1 MKLIASLLT
10 ALLISVMMC
19 AVAVALEAKI
29 IGGDPVQN
37 NQFNF
42 VVALLNE
49 TKSGGPANQLWCTAT
64 LLDHNSVL
72 TAAHCVIG
80 IPPSELS
87 VTLGRTVLSSDR
99 GYIRPVTAK
108 SIHPQFRK
116 TCHNC
121 NDVAVL
127 TFAPSVQGV
136 PTIKIGGAALE
147 TPGRILFV
155 AGWGSTDPG
164 RREFP
169 DRMRFAEVP
178 VVSDQEAKSVWESRY
193 VGTLMV
199 AAGGERKDTCE
210 GDSGGP
216 LFDMTATGPKQI
228 GVTSFGADPCAEK
241 KMPGVYTEINSPSI
255 KSFILTASAN

>member
-19 AVAVALEAKI
+19 AVAVAQETTI

-37 NQFNF
+37 NQFEF
-42 VVALLNE
+42 VVALLDE
-49 TKSGGPANQLWCTAT
+49 TIPGGPPNQQFCTAT

-72 TAAHCVIG
+72 TAAHCVVR

-87 VTLGRTVLSSDR
+87 VTLGRTVLSSNQ

-108 SIHPQFRK
+108 SIHPQYGT
-116 TCHNC
+116 TCPDC

-136 PTIKIGGAALE
+136 PTIKIGGDALE
-147 TPGRILFV
+147 TPGRRVFV

-164 RREFP
+164 GREFP

-178 VVSDQEAKSVWESRY
+178 VVSDRQAKSVWERFY

-199 AAGGERKDTCE
+199 AAGGERKDTCV

-216 LFDMTATGPKQI
+216 LFDTTATGPKQI
-228 GVTSFGADPCAEK
+228 GVTSFGAFPCAEK
-241 KMPGVYTEINSPSI
+241 KIPGVYTEINSPSNE
-255 KSFILTASAN
+255 SFILTASAN